1 MSVRPLVA
9 ALCLP
14 LVLFCA
20 QSHADLWR
28 FSAVGTAGIG
38 SDVSA
43 GEALTLSFEYDDGLF
58 GPGQLMALER
68 RATGGTSYWRY
79 QYASAIPVS
88 LQGSVSGALSLDPIS
103 AFTLSR
109 SGSGDVIGLG
119 PVSLTS
125 NGYGYFYCPVGDCD
139 DYREI
144 DSPSADNFVDVHALL
159 AGQFSGELESADIWG
174 FFSRSFDYAQS
185 VDINWTRVGG
195 GGSTSVPEPPVVLL
209 LAGAL
214 LAWRYRRHGLSNRG
228 AQPF

>member
-1 MSVRPLVA
+1 MSVRPLFA
-9 ALCLP
+9 ALVVP
-14 LVLFCA
+14 LVFLSA
-20 QSHADLWR
+20 QSQADLWR
-28 FSAVGTAGIG
+28 FSAEGTAGIG
-38 SDVSA
+38 ANVSA

-58 GPGQLMALER
+58 GAGQLVSLER
-68 RATGGTSYWRY
+68 RATGGTSYWSY

-144 DSPSADNFVDVHALL
+144 DSPAADNFVDVHALL

-174 FFSRSFDYAQS
+174 FFSHSFDYGQN
-185 VDINWTRVGG
+185 VDISWTRVG
-195 GGSTSVPEPPVVLL
+195 GGSTSVPEPPALLL

-214 LAWRYRRHGLSNRG
+214 LAWRLVRGGSGIHSGQRH
-228 AQPF
+228 F